1 MSLLDKEMS
10 KKPNKIFL
18 FFFFLVSDK
27 ECESLLMKNIKIPGV
42 LCNNNTVS
50 RLSAS
55 RSRHRTVDIAVVVQL
70 VLNFACFLQLC
81 RYK

>member
-10 KKPNKIFL
+10 KKTNKIFL
-18 FFFFLVSDK
+18 FFFLVSDK

-55 RSRHRTVDIAVVVQL
+55 RSHHQTVDIAVVVQL